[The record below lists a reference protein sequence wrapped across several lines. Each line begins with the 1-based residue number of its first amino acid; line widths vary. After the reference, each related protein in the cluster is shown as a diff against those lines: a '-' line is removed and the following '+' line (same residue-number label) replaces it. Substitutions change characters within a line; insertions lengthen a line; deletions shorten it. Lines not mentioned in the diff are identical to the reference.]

1 MVTAAPA
8 RWRARAG
15 AGDSWTSLV
24 PGLNAMPH
32 TVTRAPWAGRSPR
45 ARMMRSTS
53 TSMRDSLILSV
64 VSGRAAARRAEAVKV
79 VRVRTSLGEA
89 AVAVADAEPHVAAAA
104 ADSGGGPMI
113 STIWGMPPPAAR
125 HMSAAA
131 FVREMV
137 RPR

>member
-53 TSMRDSLILSV
+53 MLMRDSLILSV
-64 VSGRAAARRAEAVKV
+64 VSRKAAVRRAEAVKV
-79 VRVRTSLGEA
+79 ARVRTSLGEA
-89 AVAVADAEPHVAAAA
+89 AVAVADADPHVAA
-104 ADSGGGPMI
+104 ADSGGGAQDPHDL
-113 STIWGMPPPAAR
+113 GMPPPAAR

>member
-1 MVTAAPA
+1 
-8 RWRARAG
+8 
-15 AGDSWTSLV
+15 
-24 PGLNAMPH
+24 
-32 TVTRAPWAGRSPR
+32 
-45 ARMMRSTS
+45 MMRSTS